1 MPRPFVFP
9 DPNDRSPN
17 DPSIIVSPNQ
27 VLGIYRQYTGEKM
40 ERITSKVQ
48 EWFCDQ
54 AKNKYG
60 WDDARFSGNQCIL
73 EVKMDKRN
81 IPEV

>member
-1 MPRPFVFP
+1 MARPYAFP

-27 VLGIYRQYTGEKM
+27 VRGIYNQYTGDNM
-40 ERITSKVQ
+40 ERVTIKVQ
-48 EWFCDQ
+48 DWFCGK
-54 AKNKYG
+54 AKDYG

-73 EVKMDKRN
+73 EVKLEKRT
-81 IPEV
+81 IPEE